1 MESLGEC
8 AAGELGG
15 DPVGEGA
22 LPLHSRDVPGPQV
35 EGENHASLTEPGD
48 RVESLASHR
57 RSFDCRLVPPVKSGS
72 ETFASK
78 ALRELLRPANLPL
91 PLGELR
97 VRGDAFV
104 SVLHPS
110 ILGMD
115 ILKQFKMELNFDD
128 GLLKI
133 GEFVP
138 AEKGW
143 EKIPVT
149 IYEGRPYVE
158 CAIGEI
164 EGTFLIDSGSNT
176 EIRFPESEFEYLVN
190 DSTIQMIENQ

>member
-1 MESLGEC
+1 M
-8 AAGELGG
+8 
-15 DPVGEGA
+15 
-22 LPLHSRDVPGPQV
+22 
-35 EGENHASLTEPGD
+35 
-48 RVESLASHR
+48 
-57 RSFDCRLVPPVKSGS
+57 
-72 ETFASK
+72 
-78 ALRELLRPANLPL
+78 
-91 PLGELR
+91 
-97 VRGDAFV
+97 
-104 SVLHPS
+104 
-110 ILGMD
+110 ILGID

-133 GEFVP
+133 GEFAP

-158 CAIGEI
+158 GAIGEI

>member
-1 MESLGEC
+1 MIDTGSNRTAMNPASDFYEKFTFTKKGVMISNDLHIDAEEGILKNIRFGGQDISNINVVAYEFPESKRI
-8 AAGELGG
+8 
-15 DPVGEGA
+15 VGKEYA
-22 LPLHSRDVPGPQV
+22 M
-35 EGENHASLTEPGD
+35 
-48 RVESLASHR
+48 
-57 RSFDCRLVPPVKSGS
+57 
-72 ETFASK
+72 
-78 ALRELLRPANLPL
+78 
-91 PLGELR
+91 
-97 VRGDAFV
+97 
-104 SVLHPS
+104 

-190 DSTIQMIENQ
+190 DSTIQIIENQ